1 MHVPLAKK
9 GLGQHWLEDET
20 ALQAMVQAADVQPGD
35 NVLEIGPGYGTLT
48 EYLLTAGAQ
57 VTALEFDESLIP
69 GLLTKFAHLPELT
82 VQPGDIRTYD
92 FTALPPDY
100 KIVANIPYYLTSNL
114 IQLISETPNRPSV
127 AVLLMQKEVAERV
140 VAKPGDMSILSVT
153 AQFYWE
159 ASLDRVVGAQLFS
172 PPPKVDSQILA
183 LKRRT
188 APLFA
193 DASSKAFFRVVKAG
207 FSQKRKTLLNSL
219 SGGLAMPREATGA
232 LLADVG
238 IDAGR
243 RAQTLSLQ
251 EWYRISNAVSA
262 AAGQARPAAPV
273 RNGG

>member
-69 GLLTKFAHLPELT
+69 GLLTKFAHVPELT
-82 VQPGDIRTYD
+82 VLRGDIRTYD
-92 FTALPPDY
+92 FTAMPPDY

-114 IQLISETPNRPSV
+114 IQLISETPNQPSV

-140 VAKPGDMSILSVT
+140 VAKPGNMSILSVT

-159 ASLDRVVGAQLFS
+159 TSLDRVVGAQLFS
-172 PPPKVDSQILA
+172 PPPKVDSQILV

-188 APLFA
+188 TPLFA
-193 DASSKAFFRVVKAG
+193 GTLPKPFFRVVKAG

-219 SGGLAMPREATGA
+219 SGGLAMPREAA
-232 LLADVG
+232 RVLLADVG
-238 IDAGR
+238 IDVGR
-243 RAQTLSLQ
+243 RAQTLSLR
-251 EWYRISNAVSA
+251 EWHQISNAVNA
-262 AAGQARPAAPV
+262 VADQARPDAPA
-273 RNGG
+273 RSGD